1 MIMADASK
9 DDNAIKYANLYID
22 KILSHFE
29 LTGSEPDNISSIL
42 AAAITNAQST
52 SLYDY
57 AKTHVLVGNTEEDIR
72 ILLMYE
78 SFEFVPALSIIL
90 KESSHDARGQ
100 IIAAVYQEYA
110 SAMEENH
117 PVEFERMMT
126 NLEYWRNK

>member
-29 LTGSEPDNISSIL
+29 LTGSETDNISSIL

-90 KESSHDARGQ
+90 KESNHDARGQ
-100 IIAAVYQEYA
+100 IIAAIYQEYA